1 MKKYQKAV
9 SSEAAFGV
17 YGVKLC
23 SVRLYFRTAKIK
35 GEELFV
41 MELYLF
47 LALLL
52 IYILTAFMVKKVIL
66 HKIWTLAFIL
76 AFVVTAVSIA
86 FIRVSG
92 QDVMMSANELNWY
105 YLLYLFGSLS
115 VVWELSMSG
124 CIAGVFGKSCRLPT
138 VMMTMKIP
146 TNSYSV
152 CGLSLMRN
160 LIFLPRMGIV

>member
-1 MKKYQKAV
+1 
-9 SSEAAFGV
+9 
-17 YGVKLC
+17 
-23 SVRLYFRTAKIK
+23 
-35 GEELFV
+35 

-66 HKIWTLAFIL
+66 HKIWTL
-76 AFVVTAVSIA
+76 VTAVSIA

-115 VVWELSMSG
+115 VVLGIINVWMYRRSIWKIMS
-124 CIAGVFGKSCRLPT
+124 ASDSDDDDEDTDK
-138 VMMTMKIP
+138 
-146 TNSYSV
+146 
-152 CGLSLMRN
+152 
-160 LIFLPRMGIV
+160 